1 MPPHLASLVAF
12 LASAAALVLEIVAGR
27 VLAPY
32 LGVSLYTWTTVIGV
46 VLAGLALGSLLGGW
60 LADRWAS
67 PRLLALVLLAG
78 GLASLLVLPL
88 TALAAGP
95 NELRLACQTG
105 SLGPL
110 GPLAEALCAP
120 VVVVLSRILFLTAAL
135 FFLPACCL
143 GAVTPLVV
151 RLALRGLAGSG
162 ATVGSIY
169 ASATA
174 GSLVGAFATG
184 FWLISAFG
192 TRLVVLGAGLLL
204 VLLALA
210 LYVSGSGPLWR
221 VRAPRDALPPLAGL
235 AAVGLLLGQIADRR
249 ALESGCYRETDYFC
263 IKIYDLG
270 HERGGSLRVLEL
282 DRLVHSYNALDD
294 PTYYEY
300 AYVRIYA
307 ELTDYVARAA
317 PDFRAL
323 FVGGGGYT
331 LPRGLEVAY
340 PHSQLEVVEI
350 DPGVT
355 RVAYERLGLPAASRV
370 RTYSLDARLAVDDL
384 LASQP
389 PATPRYHLIYGDAFN
404 DVSVPYHLTT
414 LEFDQRL
421 RALLRDDGL
430 YLVNVIDRFRGGL
443 FLPSMVRTLRQ
454 AFPHVYL
461 LTAGTPWL
469 SQASSP
475 STYVIAATA
484 TPLDPDRLAAVR
496 PQGVAGRRF
505 TSLVPPDV
513 LETWLQSES
522 GVLLT
527 DDYAPA
533 DWLVAPLFL
542 ERGL

>member
-1 MPPHLASLVAF
+1 MSPRLAYPVVF
-12 LASAAALVLEIVAGR
+12 LASATALVLEIVAGR
-27 VLAPY
+27 ILAPY

-46 VLAGLALGSLLGGW
+46 VLAGLALGSLVGGW

-88 TALAAGP
+88 SALAGSP
-95 NELRLACQTG
+95 NALRAACQAG
-105 SLGPL
+105 ALGPL
-110 GPLAEALCAP
+110 QEELCAP
-120 VVVVLSRILFLTAAL
+120 LVVVLSRIVFLTAAL

-143 GAVTPLVV
+143 GMVTPLVV
-151 RLALRGLAGSG
+151 RLTLRGLRGSG

-169 ASATA
+169 ASATV
-174 GSLVGAFATG
+174 GSLVGAFLTG

-192 TRLVVLGAGLLL
+192 TRPVVLGAGLLL

-210 LYVSGSGPLWR
+210 VTPPWQCG
-221 VRAPRDALPPLAGL
+221 VRRGALPLLAGL
-235 AAVGLLLGQIADRR
+235 AGAGLLLAQIADRR
-249 ALESGCYRETDYFC
+249 ALDSGCYRETDYFC

-307 ELTDYVARAA
+307 ELTDYVAQAT

-331 LPRGLEVAY
+331 LPRGLEVEY
-340 PHSQLEVVEI
+340 PRSELEVIEI

-355 RVAYERLGLPAASRV
+355 RVASERMGLPAGSRV
-370 RTYSLDARLAVDDL
+370 RTYSADARLAVEEL
-384 LASQP
+384 LEQSG
-389 PATPRYHLIYGDAFN
+389 PRYQLIYGDAFN

-414 LEFDQRL
+414 LEFDRRL
-421 RALLRDDGL
+421 RRLLRDDGL

-469 SQASSP
+469 SQAGSP
-475 STYVIAATA
+475 STYVVAATA
-484 TPLDPDRLAAVR
+484 TPLDPERLAAVR

-513 LETWLQSES
+513 LEAWLASES